1 MSAKKRSAAAPAET
15 AAAAVEA
22 PPAPAPA
29 AKAEPAKQQPS
40 AAAKSR
46 IAALT
51 GPQKAAA
58 VVVSLGADKAS
69 QLYKYMDPE
78 DVETLTL
85 EVARLGY
92 LDSDMTE
99 GVLTDFYEMC
109 LTNKAIT

>member
-58 VVVSLGADKAS
+58 VVVSLGRIRRPSSISTWTPRTWK
-69 QLYKYMDPE
+69 
-78 DVETLTL
+78 
-85 EVARLGY
+85 R
-92 LDSDMTE
+92 
-99 GVLTDFYEMC
+99 
-109 LTNKAIT
+109 